1 VWEVR
6 QRRLT
11 QRNNLLR
18 QLEDRFAHA
27 VALAD
32 QNLKYWTEC
41 HRTLRKR
48 LRREE
53 RRLKKANRLHDNLHA
68 ELAEKQQQMPP
79 GSQTLQRLD
88 REQKMQFHSVQG
100 LTQRVANS
108 KNLLWWID
116 QHGRTLYRRRCVMRL
131 QQKDTMERVEWALQ
145 EGNTVLRIAANLQ
158 SRASTFPS
166 AKVGIAIPWLR
177 KYATKALDYL
187 AQLDALQEA
196 LVAEDLHRLLEH
208 EKGLL
213 ALDSLLSEL
222 SQALEADSAYH
233 AERTA
238 CDHLAIK
245 TPHGSADAVWVN
257 ELALLLKRKQTQL
270 QTAVIDG
277 LKVGLEAR
285 LNEEDGRLNKVAA
298 YPTDKPTFTLPDMS
312 VITTE
317 SVKMIEPFSKKRHIT
332 VTKVLPVIFAQPW
345 LVQQAWDDVH
355 LEESLSSKELMLDLL
370 QKELAGFRLR
380 QEDANKKELDL
391 KQKIQDL
398 GVEIEVHSAAIAV
411 NETSDEMEERL
422 MKKATF
428 QKELMKT
435 EAELAM
441 TKEINV
447 ANKTASVPTSQGI
460 ENVTKEIM
468 TTKAHIEKRVKERHF
483 LSENFFKLEMEH
495 YQTFQVLY
503 VFFWSLC
510 CDFT

>member
-1 VWEVR
+1 
-6 QRRLT
+6 
-11 QRNNLLR
+11 
-18 QLEDRFAHA
+18 
-27 VALAD
+27 
-32 QNLKYWTEC
+32 
-41 HRTLRKR
+41 
-48 LRREE
+48 
-53 RRLKKANRLHDNLHA
+53 
-68 ELAEKQQQMPP
+68 M
-79 GSQTLQRLD
+79 
-88 REQKMQFHSVQG
+88 
-100 LTQRVANS
+100 
-108 KNLLWWID
+108 
-116 QHGRTLYRRRCVMRL
+116 
-131 QQKDTMERVEWALQ
+131 
-145 EGNTVLRIAANLQ
+145 
-158 SRASTFPS
+158 
-166 AKVGIAIPWLR
+166 
-177 KYATKALDYL
+177 
-187 AQLDALQEA
+187 
-196 LVAEDLHRLLEH
+196 
-208 EKGLL
+208 
-213 ALDSLLSEL
+213 
-222 SQALEADSAYH
+222 
-233 AERTA
+233 
-238 CDHLAIK
+238 
-245 TPHGSADAVWVN
+245 
-257 ELALLLKRKQTQL
+257 
-270 QTAVIDG
+270 
-277 LKVGLEAR
+277 
-285 LNEEDGRLNKVAA
+285 
-298 YPTDKPTFTLPDMS
+298 
-312 VITTE
+312 
-317 SVKMIEPFSKKRHIT
+317 
-332 VTKVLPVIFAQPW
+332 TKVLPVIFAQPW